1 MLLFVCVVIFSS
13 PTLENKGVVIHLIL
27 KDSLNGIRK
36 IDWRF
41 MLEALIVLTTKLGR
55 NFKIQ

>member
-36 IDWRF
+36 IDWR
-41 MLEALIVLTTKLGR
+41 LEALIVLTTKLGR